1 MWISAEILSNVWE
14 EAEGENEMKEEIK
27 ETTIEMPITVLCKAC
42 KDCERLDIRVK
53 TEKLY
58 AGDECVATQNTLIC
72 TNLNECKMY
81 ANLVNMIITKDE
93 EE

>member
-1 MWISAEILSNVWE
+1 
-14 EAEGENEMKEEIK
+14 MKEEIK

-58 AGDECVATQNTLIC
+58 AGGECVSTQNTLIC
-72 TNLNECKMY
+72 KNRIECKMY
-81 ANLVNMIITKDE
+81 ANMVNMIIKKDE

>member
-1 MWISAEILSNVWE
+1 
-14 EAEGENEMKEEIK
+14 MKEEIK

-58 AGDECVATQNTLIC
+58 AGCKCVATQNTLIC
-72 TNLNECKMY
+72 TNLIECKMY

>member
-1 MWISAEILSNVWE
+1 
-14 EAEGENEMKEEIK
+14 MKEEIK
-27 ETTIEMPITVLCKAC
+27 ETTVEMPVKVLCKAC

-58 AGDECVATQNTLIC
+58 AGGECVETQNTLIC

-81 ANLVNMIITKDE
+81 AHLVNMIRTKDE
-93 EE
+93 DDE

>member
-1 MWISAEILSNVWE
+1 
-14 EAEGENEMKEEIK
+14 MKEEIK

-58 AGDECVATQNTLIC
+58 ADGDCVGIQHTLIC
-72 TNLNECKMY
+72 TNLYECKMY
-81 ANLVNMIITKDE
+81 ANLVNKIITKDE
-93 EE
+93 DDE

>member
-1 MWISAEILSNVWE
+1 MN
-14 EAEGENEMKEEIK
+14 EEIK

-53 TEKLY
+53 TEKLF
-58 AGDECVATQNTLIC
+58 AGVICVGTQNTLIC
-72 TNLNECKMY
+72 TNLSECKMY
-81 ANLVNMIITKDE
+81 ASLVNMIITKDE

>member
-1 MWISAEILSNVWE
+1 
-14 EAEGENEMKEEIK
+14 MKEEIK
-27 ETTIEMPITVLCKAC
+27 ETTIEISITVLCKAC
-42 KDCERLDIRVK
+42 KDCERLDIRVR

-58 AGDECVATQNTLIC
+58 AGCECVGVNNTLTC

-93 EE
+93 DDE

>member
-1 MWISAEILSNVWE
+1 
-14 EAEGENEMKEEIK
+14 MKEQIK

-42 KDCERLDIRVK
+42 KDCERLDIRVN
-53 TEKLY
+53 TTKLY
-58 AGDECVATQNTLIC
+58 AGDYCVGTQNTLTC